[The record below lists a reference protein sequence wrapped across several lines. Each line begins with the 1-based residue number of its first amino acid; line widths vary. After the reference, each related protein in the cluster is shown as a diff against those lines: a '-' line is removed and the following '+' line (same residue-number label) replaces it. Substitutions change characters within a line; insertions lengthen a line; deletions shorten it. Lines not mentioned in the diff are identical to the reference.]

1 MNFVTSLLLTVTTTT
16 MEARVTEAA
25 ILQKKLSSI
34 GTTKTTQLFQL
45 GFPNR
50 IASLFTLSRHR

>member
-25 ILQKKLSSI
+25 ILQKKI
-34 GTTKTTQLFQL
+34 E
-45 GFPNR
+45 
-50 IASLFTLSRHR
+50 